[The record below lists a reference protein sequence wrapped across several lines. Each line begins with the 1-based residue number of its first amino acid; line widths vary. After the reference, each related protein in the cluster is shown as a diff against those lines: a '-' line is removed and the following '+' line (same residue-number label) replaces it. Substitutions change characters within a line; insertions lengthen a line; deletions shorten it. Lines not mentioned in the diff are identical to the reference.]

1 MSNTT
6 IKTRKFKTKRNIK
19 PTTTIKTSITDKRSK
34 TSTVKAFKIIDIT
47 TNTITT
53 KTTTIQPLV
62 TTCTVD
68 IVKTKTK
75 STTKPIPN
83 LVNTFNSKPMSLGRT
98 IMNLLCEIMTKI
110 CQK

>member
-83 LVNTFNSKPMSLGRT
+83 LVNTFNKEPTSLGRT
-98 IMNLLCEIMTKI
+98 IMNFLCEIRAKV